1 MLFNIIQPMTYNN
14 KVENDLA
21 ATKLS
26 LLRQRVASSE
36 DDHYMEFVDTVNGV
50 AYINDSR
57 AIRITAT
64 RNSLEAID
72 TGVVLIV
79 GGGDSDN
86 DYSVLAE
93 QVIKKVVAI
102 IYLGANSDLILKH
115 FSSHSMFFAKA
126 ENLKEAVNIAYSY
139 SRSGD
144 VVLFSPACP
153 NCSAYENYMNRG
165 NAFKNLIMEFKK

>member
-1 MLFNIIQPMTYNN
+1 MTDNN
-14 KVENDLA
+14 KIKNDQ
-21 ATKLS
+21 ATAKLS

-36 DDHYMEFVDTVNGV
+36 DDHNMEFVDTINGV

-64 RNSLEAID
+64 RNSLEGID
-72 TGVVLIV
+72 TGIVLII
-79 GGGDSDN
+79 GGDDNTN

-93 QVIKKVVAI
+93 QVIKKVVSI
-102 IYLGANSDLILKH
+102 IYLGNNSDLILKH
-115 FSSHSMFFAKA
+115 FSSHSLFFAKA
-126 ENLKEAVNIAYSY
+126 EDLKEAVNIADSY

-153 NCSAYENYMNRG
+153 NCSVYENYMTRG
-165 NAFKNLIMEFKK
+165 NAFKALIKELKNK

>member
-1 MLFNIIQPMTYNN
+1 MTDNN
-14 KVENDLA
+14 KIKNDLA
-21 ATKLS
+21 ASKHS
-26 LLRQRVASSE
+26 LFRQRVASSE
-36 DDHYMEFVDTVNGV
+36 DDHNMEFVDTINGV

-72 TGVVLIV
+72 TGIVLII
-79 GGGDSDN
+79 GGDDNTN

-93 QVIKKVVAI
+93 QVIKKVIAI
-102 IYLGANSDLILKH
+102 IYLGNNSDLILKH
-115 FSSHSMFFAKA
+115 FSSHTMFFAKA
-126 ENLKEAVNIAYSY
+126 EDLKEAVNIADSY

-153 NCSAYENYMNRG
+153 NCSFYENYMIRG
-165 NAFKNLIMEFKK
+165 NTFKVLIKEFKK

>member
-1 MLFNIIQPMTYNN
+1 MTDNN
-14 KVENDLA
+14 KIKNDLA
-21 ATKLS
+21 ASKHS
-26 LLRQRVASSE
+26 LFRQRVASSE
-36 DDHYMEFVDTVNGV
+36 DDHNMEFVDTINGV

-72 TGVVLIV
+72 TGIVLII
-79 GGGDSDN
+79 GGDDNTN

-93 QVIKKVVAI
+93 QVIKKVIAI
-102 IYLGANSDLILKH
+102 IYLGNNSDLILKH
-115 FSSHSMFFAKA
+115 FSSHTMFFAKA
-126 ENLKEAVNIAYSY
+126 EDLKEAVNIADSY

-153 NCSAYENYMNRG
+153 NCSFYENYMIRG
-165 NAFKNLIMEFKK
+165 NAFKALIKEFKK

>member
-1 MLFNIIQPMTYNN
+1 MSDNN
-14 KVENDLA
+14 QIKSEQVT
-21 ATKLS
+21 TKLS
-26 LLRQRVASSE
+26 LLRPRVASSE
-36 DDHYMEFVDTVNGV
+36 DDHYMEFVDTINGV

-72 TGVVLIV
+72 TGIVLIV
-79 GGGDSDN
+79 GGEDNDN

-93 QVIKKVVAI
+93 QVIKKVIAI

-115 FSSHSMFFAKA
+115 FSTHSMFFAKA
-126 ENLKEAVNIAYSY
+126 ENLKEAVGIADSY

-153 NCSAYENYMNRG
+153 NCSVYENYMTRG
-165 NAFKNLIMEFKK
+165 NAFKTLIKELKNK

>member
-1 MLFNIIQPMTYNN
+1 MTDNN
-14 KVENDLA
+14 KIKNDQ
-21 ATKLS
+21 ATAKLS

-36 DDHYMEFVDTVNGV
+36 DDHNMEFVDTINGV

-64 RNSLEAID
+64 RSSLEAID
-72 TGVVLIV
+72 TAVVLII
-79 GGGDSDN
+79 GGDDNTN

-93 QVIKKVVAI
+93 QVIKKVIAI
-102 IYLGANSDLILKH
+102 IYLGSNSDLILKH

-126 ENLKEAVNIAYSY
+126 EDLKEAVNIADSY

-153 NCSAYENYMNRG
+153 NCSVYENYMTRG
-165 NAFKNLIMEFKK
+165 NAFKCLIKELKK